1 MFAPVV
7 DRDAPGQGFTHHAGD
22 VVRISAPALGS
33 LVNRVEHAEKCEPWT
48 FGVRALMTNLA
59 GRGLV

>member
-1 MFAPVV
+1 MFAPSV
-7 DRDAPGQGFTHHAGD
+7 DRGGAGTGFTHHAGD
-22 VVRISAPALGS
+22 IVRISAPALGA